1 MATASYV
8 FVMDPWW
15 NPSVEQ
21 QAIDRAYRIGQK
33 NTLTV
38 YRPIIKNSVEE
49 KVMELQKEKRELF
62 NELLPEDDDR
72 LFTGKLKTQDFESL
86 FF

>member
-1 MATASYV
+1 MGLNLATASYV

-21 QAIDRAYRIGQK
+21 QAIDRAHRIGQK

-49 KVMELQKEKRELF
+49 KVMESAEGEAGAFQRTLAR
-62 NELLPEDDDR
+62 R
-72 LFTGKLKTQDFESL
+72 
-86 FF
+86 